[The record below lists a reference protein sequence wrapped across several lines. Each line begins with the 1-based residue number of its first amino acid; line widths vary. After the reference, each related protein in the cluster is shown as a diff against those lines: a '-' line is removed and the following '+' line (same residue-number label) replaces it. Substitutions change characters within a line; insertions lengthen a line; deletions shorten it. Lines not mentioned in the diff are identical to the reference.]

1 MGLSVT
7 ITKEGLF
14 DEALIK
20 PQDPSSKVN
29 LIPLTVN
36 ILAIFSPSIF
46 TLSVFNFFILL
57 VNSSIKP
64 YFYSSL
70 QKGAIVGL

>member
-36 ILAIFSPSIF
+36 ILVIFSPSIC

-57 VNSSIKP
+57 VN
-64 YFYSSL
+64 
-70 QKGAIVGL
+70 